1 LELNIDKCKI
11 LLLSRVSPVVYSF
24 AIEIDGVHRI
34 LDRGTK
40 MKDLGVQIDEK
51 LKFGVH
57 IHEKVNKAYSTL
69 GLIKRNFK
77 YMDKETFVNLYKAL
91 VRSHLE
97 YASSVW
103 SPHAIVQ
110 TEEVEKMQK
119 RATKLVHDCN
129 RLSYSDR
136 LKYLNLPTL
145 RFRRRLVEAT

>member
-1 LELNIDKCKI
+1 
-11 LLLSRVSPVVYSF
+11 
-24 AIEIDGVHRI
+24 
-34 LDRGTK
+34 

-110 TEEVEKMQK
+110 IEEVEKMQK